1 MNARVISGKEVAED
15 ILSNDLRLRVEK
27 LKDKNI

>member
-1 MNARVISGKEVAED
+1 MSARVISGKEVAEE

-27 LKDKNI
+27 LKE